1 MDHSVQRNVKYL
13 KLNGSKKSHDQRFF
27 LIFGNLGTQIGDKTF
42 ACSNLLTNFW
52 SKLWSLQSKECFI
65 FIGAI
70 WGDQICVTHVE
81 KHARYT
87 WQMVSL
93 NKGVNIS

>member
-42 ACSNLLTNFW
+42 ACSNLLTNF
-52 SKLWSLQSKECFI
+52 
-65 FIGAI
+65 
-70 WGDQICVTHVE
+70 
-81 KHARYT
+81 
-87 WQMVSL
+87 
-93 NKGVNIS
+93 